1 MDTPAFPEATFR
13 RAQSSLRVNLH
24 DFNLIA
30 SRKLSAPLPG
40 KGTAVAIPLLNV
52 SAHGDPVPPT
62 ENVSL
67 SEVKVEEVLLAPLS
81 WCPHAEHMIAMHLAG
96 DSMVPTIYPG
106 SILFVDTATVEREK
120 MNQKITVVSHRDL
133 GFKVARLQRLANSD
147 VLVSSNYKYMPLD
160 ISNASKWK
168 IFGQVLWWVSRDVMP
183 VSE

>member
-52 SAHGDPVPPT
+52 SAYGDPVPPS

-67 SEVKVEEVLLAPLS
+67 SEVMVEEVLLAPLS
-81 WCPHAEHMIAMHLAG
+81 WCPHAEHMIATHLAG
-96 DSMVPTIYPG
+96 DSIVPTTYPG
-106 SILFVDTATVEREK
+106 SILFVDTATRGTGKAEPEDHCRFSPRLGIQSCAASEAGGFRCSC
-120 MNQKITVVSHRDL
+120 VVQL
-133 GFKVARLQRLANSD
+133 
-147 VLVSSNYKYMPLD
+147 
-160 ISNASKWK
+160 
-168 IFGQVLWWVSRDVMP
+168 
-183 VSE
+183 